1 MYELNIIN
9 YHGRVLERWKM
20 AIYVKDLE
28 IDLYRGIKN
37 LELNNLSD
45 INILTGDNNSGKT
58 SILEILRASS
68 YPMEIESWNSSLRT
82 PETIFFSNE
91 LSFFE
96 NILLLF
102 NINENFI
109 KYRFITNSNEKI
121 EMYIT
126 CEEEVVELEEKEIDK
141 ISGIVFKNKKNDL
154 EKLIPMKKLK
164 LMFYKNNEL
173 VNEKEI
179 YEVSRRR
186 IIKNKIENEFFTSIY
201 ISPFQHI
208 EGTLYLN
215 NIIDN
220 PELYQEMIEI
230 LKEFDKDIISINA
243 SKGGRSIVY
252 KILSQSGSIPLNVYG
267 DGMKKAILLISAV
280 VKAKNGVLLLDEF
293 ETAIHTTA
301 MKEVFSWIL
310 RSCIKLNVQ
319 LFLTSHSKEA
329 IEKVLNCC
337 PELQEK
343 INLYTLYKKENQT
356 VARRL
361 TAKEAIE
368 ASESFNLELR

>member
-1 MYELNIIN
+1 
-9 YHGRVLERWKM
+9 M

-28 IDLYRGIKN
+28 VDLYRGIKN

-58 SILEILRASS
+58 SILEVLRSLTF
-68 YPMEIESWNSSLRT
+68 PFEIESWNASLRV
-82 PETIFFSNE
+82 PQTIFSSNN

-96 NILLLF
+96 NTSLLF
-102 NINENFI
+102 NVNENFI
-109 KYRFITNSNEKI
+109 KYRFVTSSNIKMEI
-121 EMYIT
+121 YIN
-126 CEEEVVELEEKEIDK
+126 CEEEEVELEEKEIDK
-141 ISGIVFKNKKNDL
+141 ISGIIFKNKKNDS
-154 EKLIPMKKLK
+154 EKLVPVKKLK
-164 LMFYKNNEL
+164 LSFYKNNKL
-173 VNEKEI
+173 VNEQEI

-186 IIKNKIENEFFTSIY
+186 FVRNKNVKGVLPTIY

-208 EGTLYLN
+208 EGTAYLN
-215 NIIDN
+215 DIFND
-220 PELYQEMIEI
+220 PKLYQEMIEV
-230 LKEFDKDIISINA
+230 LKEFDRGIISINA
-243 SKGGRSIVY
+243 SREGRSVIY
-252 KILSQSGSIPLNVYG
+252 KILSQNGSIPLNVYG

>member
-1 MYELNIIN
+1 
-9 YHGRVLERWKM
+9 M

-28 IDLYRGIKN
+28 VDLYRGIKN
-37 LELNNLSD
+37 LELDNLSD

-58 SILEILRASS
+58 SILEILRAMNS
-68 YPMEIESWNSSLRT
+68 PLEIESWNDSLRV
-82 PETIFFSNE
+82 PQTIFFSNS

-96 NILLLF
+96 NTSLLF
-102 NINENFI
+102 NVNKNFI
-109 KYRFITNSNEKI
+109 KYRFVTGSNIKMEI
-121 EMYIT
+121 YIS
-126 CEEEVVELEEKEIDK
+126 CEEEEVELEEKEIDK
-141 ISGIVFKNKKNDL
+141 ISGIVFKNKKSDS
-154 EKLIPMKKLK
+154 EKLVPVKKIK
-164 LMFYKNNEL
+164 LSFYKNNKL
-173 VNEKEI
+173 VNKQEI

-186 IIKNKIENEFFTSIY
+186 IIKNKTEDEFLSTVY
-201 ISPFQHI
+201 VSPFQHI
-208 EGTLYLN
+208 ESTAYLN
-215 NIIDN
+215 NIFND
-220 PELYQEMIEI
+220 PKLYQEMIEI
-230 LKEFDKDIISINA
+230 LKEFDRGIISINA
-243 SKGGRSIVY
+243 SREGRSVIY

-280 VKAKNGVLLLDEF
+280 VKAKNGILLLDEF

-310 RSCIKLNVQ
+310 RSCVKLNVQ

>member
-1 MYELNIIN
+1 
-9 YHGRVLERWKM
+9 M